1 MWTNPPKK
9 ILARGRVPPFLA
21 MPGFWMHIDPKP
33 TPNWEKQGQ
42 WPFHYI
48 ERSCNGSDNGF
59 MSPEKC
65 FFWEWVE
72 QICHWQGGKARR
84 LLQAVSRSRLPPP
97 QILLTRPPTV
107 MCPHTLPSA
116 TYTFQ
121 KLIQIPLFHLIP

>member
-1 MWTNPPKK
+1 MWVINDEMRALAPQGIVGKSSKK

-65 FFWEWVE
+65 FSGNGLNKFVIGKEEKQGVYCRPSPD
-72 QICHWQGGKARR
+72 QDCH
-84 LLQAVSRSRLPPP
+84 
-97 QILLTRPPTV
+97 
-107 MCPHTLPSA
+107 
-116 TYTFQ
+116 
-121 KLIQIPLFHLIP
+121 HLRFC